1 MVNTQRIR
9 NAILVTKL
17 TASQEH
23 YLELILGLSKS
34 GPVRVCDIAELA
46 GVKLPSVTKAI
57 GKLSEAGLVHH
68 QAYGNVE
75 ISEAGMVVARS
86 VVRRDDCLTTL
97 LTDILK
103 MPESN
108 ASAEVCKIEHVIS
121 QDVLLRLEL
130 LIKHIQKTPN
140 AKWITSLNDEL
151 SRVETEEK
159 AFIIGDHDVHAS
171 PNKAYHL
178 KIKKSN

>member
-1 MVNTQRIR
+1 V
-9 NAILVTKL
+9 VTKL
-17 TASQEH
+17 TPSQEH
-23 YLELILGLSKS
+23 YLELILELSKN
-34 GPVRVCDIAELA
+34 GPVRICDIAELA

-68 QAYGNVE
+68 KAYGNVE
-75 ISEAGMVVARS
+75 ISDTGLIVARS

-97 LTDILK
+97 LTDILQ
-103 MPESN
+103 MPESGV
-108 ASAEVCKIEHVIS
+108 AAEVCKIEHVIS

-130 LIKHIQKTPN
+130 LIQHIQKKPS
-140 AKWITSLNDEL
+140 AKWITALNIDL
-151 SRVETEEK
+151 AKVETEEK

-178 KIKKSN
+178 K